1 MNVDVCVI
9 GAGPAGLAASQ
20 TAAAEGKQVV
30 VVDEMPE
37 PGGRLLGQLHQ
48 AGRRNDEYHVDG
60 WWYGRRIA
68 MHLYH
73 AAQSAGVQ
81 FLFGSSVWGLFPQ
94 WKICLAGQHNVVV
107 QAPVV
112 ILATGAAE
120 VPAPIDGWHL
130 PGVMTV
136 GAAQVMST
144 QHRVRPG
151 DNAIV
156 AGINPLSIAIAHE
169 LELAGVKVHA
179 IVGLPP
185 GVSSLRDQ
193 SPQRV
198 LQDLGY
204 SAHLSPSW
212 LLRRTGTFARHPLVA
227 AIGSRILPRRGVR
240 VWGIPL
246 QPHRA
251 CVRISGYDRVERA
264 TIEDLDARG
273 NPTGRTQDI
282 EVDLVCV
289 SGGLRPLAELA
300 DLAGLRTAYVPE
312 VGGRVPLHGRDLET
326 TAPGVFV
333 AGNITG
339 IESGMVAIAQGHLAA
354 AKATGSRL
362 TAEFRAQV
370 DRARSASPIQF
381 MPELEA
387 GRERI
392 AHLFANDRESNEPVS
407 RTDVHANDSGNRLV
421 ANDID
426 RIRGDLVLCRC
437 EEVTAGRVKAIMQLG
452 YQSAEEIKRHSR
464 MTMGACQG
472 RICHPILEQIQLQL
486 VGTRDGPAP
495 MPGHRAPVRPVLLEE
510 MAQLGDGDEEYERLH
525 GSLTPAQPFDD
536 GPGER

>member
-1 MNVDVCVI
+1 MNVDVCII
-9 GAGPAGLAASQ
+9 GAGPAGLAASE

-60 WWYGRRIA
+60 WWYGRQIA
-68 MHLYH
+68 ARLFQS
-73 AAQSAGVQ
+73 AQAAGVQ

-94 WKICLAGQHNVVV
+94 WKICLAGEHNVVV

-144 QHRVRPG
+144 QHRIRPG
-151 DNAIV
+151 NNAIV

-169 LELAGVKVHA
+169 LELAGVNVRA
-179 IVGLPP
+179 IVGLPS
-185 GVSSLRDQ
+185 GLSSVRDQ
-193 SPQRV
+193 APQRV

-212 LLRRTGTFARHPLVA
+212 LLRRAGTLAKYGAVA
-227 AIGSRILPRRGVR
+227 AIGTRLLPYRGIR
-240 VWGIPL
+240 VWHIPL

-251 CVRISGYDRVERA
+251 CVEISGDTQVERA

-273 NPTGRTQDI
+273 NRTGRTQDFD
-282 EVDLVCV
+282 VDLVCL

-312 VGGRVPLHGRDLET
+312 VGGRVPLYGRDLET
-326 TAPGVFV
+326 AAPGVYV

-339 IESGMVAIAQGHLAA
+339 IESGMVAIAQGRLAA
-354 AKATGSRL
+354 AKAIGSQL

-370 DRARSASPIQF
+370 DRARSTAPIQF
-381 MPELEA
+381 MPDHAA

-392 AHLFANDRESNEPVS
+392 AQIFADQGTFAVPEARSHVHS
-407 RTDVHANDSGNRLV
+407 SGSGCALAGDDIGRMRDDV
-421 ANDID
+421 
-426 RIRGDLVLCRC
+426 VLCRC
-437 EEVTAGRVKAIMQLG
+437 EEVTAGQVKSIIQLG
-452 YQSAEEIKRHSR
+452 YRSAEEIKRHSR

-486 VGTRDGPAP
+486 AGTRDGPAP
-495 MPGHRAPVRPVLLEE
+495 MPGHRAPIRPVLLEE
-510 MAQLGDGDEEYERLH
+510 MAQLGEGHEEYERLH

-536 GPGER
+536 GPGDR